1 MNLVARIPKALPWA
15 GIGLRL
21 RRVRP
26 ERCPWAACVFGA
38 CAQGVAQ
45 AESSREEKT
54 VWRSP
59 ASCFSAASR
68 SGHRRN
74 RPYTVRQ
81 VTSTRVGS
89 SGLKRRL
96 RLTSLYKRK
105 NRLVSLTFLHGKPAR
120 VPPHSYR
127 HELGERPSLEEPPAS
142 IALRFLPESSLTMM
156 RCRGRT
162 ILG

>member
-1 MNLVARIPKALPWA
+1 MNLVARIPRALPWA

-105 NRLVSLTFLHGKPAR
+105 NRLVPLTFFAR
-120 VPPHSYR
+120 RRGVTRFAHPQITSDVFYDYDAVR
-127 HELGERPSLEEPPAS
+127 RGCCGERSWNKNGGP
-142 IALRFLPESSLTMM
+142 
-156 RCRGRT
+156 G
-162 ILG
+162 